1 VNAKVALG
9 SIKEPLDELSNDQHL
24 QGLVHGVCM
33 CRYSAVLYLQSVGI
47 FDVSGMLNCCVFTE
61 MK

>member
-24 QGLVHGVCM
+24 QEVLLHGVCV
-33 CRYSAVLYLQSVGI
+33 CRYLAVLYMQSVGV
-47 FDVSGMLNCCVFTE
+47 FDVSGMLNCFFFY
-61 MK
+61 